1 MFLAPE
7 SYQNLKFS
15 HDLIKDK
22 IFYFGDSNTF
32 GRARNL
38 LANGFRKFRNN
49 RAPAVSIKAVTSWET
64 APISVRMRDASPESD
79 QSGLDTVR
87 KPTYIM
93 GKDTNK
99 GK

>member
-1 MFLAPE
+1 M
-7 SYQNLKFS
+7 
-15 HDLIKDK
+15 
-22 IFYFGDSNTF
+22 SN
-32 GRARNL
+32 
-38 LANGFRKFRNN
+38 
-49 RAPAVSIKAVTSWET
+49 SIKAVTSWET
-64 APISVRMRDASPESD
+64 APISVRMRDESPESD